1 MEDSLKAA
9 ILIARAAQVNAEVAG
24 MVAENQHRI
33 TNGDS
38 IAYGYDAF
46 EALAG
51 TYGVD
56 SNSIIGLIAHGE
68 LQVYK

>member
-9 ILIARAAQVNAEVAG
+9 ILIARAAQVNAEIAG

-33 TNGDS
+33 ANGDS

-56 SNSIIGLIAHGE
+56 SNSIIGLVAHCD
-68 LQVYK
+68 LSIYR